1 MTAHS
6 IKRGSRASDERLLQ
20 WLAAR
25 AAGMSQATI
34 AQAYDANRGQVSRD
48 VAQVIDAD
56 LRESGES
63 AEEVMSGYPW
73 HKFPVAAAEAAQ

>member
-6 IKRGSRASDERLLQ
+6 IKRGSRAADERLLK
-20 WLAAR
+20 WLEAR
-25 AAGMSQATI
+25 DAGMSQGAI
-34 AQAYDANRGQVSRD
+34 ARAYGVNRGQVSRD

-63 AEEVMSGYPW
+63 AAQVMAGYQW
-73 HKFPVAAAEAAQ
+73 HKPPVAAAEATQ

>member
-6 IKRGSRASDERLLQ
+6 IKRGSRASDERLLR
-20 WLAAR
+20 WLEAR
-25 AAGMSQATI
+25 DAGMSQGAI
-34 AQAYDANRGQVSRD
+34 ARAYGVNRGQVSRD

-63 AEEVMSGYPW
+63 AAEVMAGYPW
-73 HKFPVAAAEAAQ
+73 HAFPDAVLVAAR